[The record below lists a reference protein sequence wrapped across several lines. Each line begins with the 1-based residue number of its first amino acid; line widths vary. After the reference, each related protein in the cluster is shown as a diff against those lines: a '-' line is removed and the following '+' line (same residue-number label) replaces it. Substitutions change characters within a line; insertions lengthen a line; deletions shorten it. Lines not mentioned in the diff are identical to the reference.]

1 MKFLVLNKTIS
12 QDSFLRNQLSIESY
26 ADLIVGRKNYVD
38 YLIELV
44 PPYYENFGK
53 QAMKSPKLYFTDVGL
68 VAYLLEI
75 ETLSQIDQDFLK
87 KNYFFFFTLII
98 H

>member
-44 PPYYENFGK
+44 PE
-53 QAMKSPKLYFTDVGL
+53 L
-68 VAYLLEI
+68 
-75 ETLSQIDQDFLK
+75 
-87 KNYFFFFTLII
+87 KNYQII
-98 H
+98 FVEENITDMDQFKSILNYRNIIL